1 MIVFLDNSRSG
12 YLEDREENILTTESL
27 MIRDF
32 PKDER
37 PRERFIQSGPE
48 SLSNHE
54 LLALM
59 LRTGTK
65 EESVLQL
72 ANRLL
77 THFEGLRLLKDATL
91 DEMTAIKGIGSAKAI
106 QVLAAIEL
114 GRRVSNLNYDDRYVI
129 RSPEDGA
136 KYVMNDMRFLTQEHF
151 VTLYLNTKNQVMNK
165 KTVFIGSL
173 NASIVHP
180 REVYKEALR
189 RSAAS
194 IICIHNHPSGDP
206 SPSREDIEVTKRLN
220 ECGRILGIDLL
231 DHLIIGENKFVSLK
245 EKGYL

>member
-1 MIVFLDNSRSG
+1 MQA
-12 YLEDREENILTTESL
+12 ETL

-32 PKDER
+32 PAEER
-37 PRERFIQSGPE
+37 PRERFEQNGPE

-54 LLALM
+54 LIAIL

-72 ANRLL
+72 SNRLL
-77 THFEGLRLLKDATL
+77 TNFEGLRLLKDATL
-91 DEMTAIKGIGSAKAI
+91 DEITAIKGIGKAKAI
-106 QVLAAIEL
+106 QVLAAVEI
-114 GRRVSNLNYDDRYVI
+114 GRRISNLTYDDRYVI
-129 RSPEDGA
+129 RTPEDGA
-136 KYVMNDMRFLTQEHF
+136 NYVMNDMRFLAQEHF
-151 VTLYLNTKNQVMNK
+151 VCLYLNTKNQVLHK

-180 REVYKEALR
+180 REVFKEALR

-194 IICIHNHPSGDP
+194 VICFHNHPSGDP
-206 SPSREDIEVTKRLN
+206 APSREDIEVTKRLV
-220 ECGRILGIDLL
+220 ESGKILGIELL
-231 DHLIIGENKFVSLK
+231 DHVIIGENKFVSLK

>member
-1 MIVFLDNSRSG
+1 M
-12 YLEDREENILTTESL
+12 

-32 PKDER
+32 PQDER
-37 PRERFIQSGPE
+37 PRERFVTNGPQ

-54 LLALM
+54 LVAIL
-59 LRTGTK
+59 LRTGTSQ
-65 EESVLQL
+65 ESVLQL
-72 ANRLL
+72 SNRLL
-77 THFEGLRLLKDATL
+77 THFEGLRMLKSASL
-91 DEMTAIKGIGSAKAI
+91 EEITAIKGIGKAKAI

-114 GRRVSNLNYDDRYVI
+114 GRRIANLAFDDRYVI

-136 KYVMNDMRFLTQEHF
+136 KYMMNDMRFLSQEHF
-151 VTLYLNTKNQVMNK
+151 VCLYLNTKNQVIHK
-165 KTVFIGSL
+165 QTVFIGSL

-180 REVYKEALR
+180 REVFKEGLK

-194 IICIHNHPSGDP
+194 IICLHNHPSGDP
-206 SPSREDIEVTKRLN
+206 APSREDIEVTKRLV
-220 ECGRILGIDLL
+220 ECGKIIGIELL

>member
-1 MIVFLDNSRSG
+1 MSTKHG
-12 YLEDREENILTTESL
+12 L

-32 PKDER
+32 PEDER
-37 PRERFIQSGPE
+37 PRERFMKNGPQ

-54 LLALM
+54 LIAIL

-72 ANRLL
+72 SNRLL
-77 THFEGLRLLKDATL
+77 TQFEGLRLLKSATL
-91 DEMTAIKGIGSAKAI
+91 QEMTEIKGIGQTKAI
-106 QVLAAIEL
+106 QILAAVEL
-114 GRRVSNLNYDDRYVI
+114 GRRVSNLAFDERYVI

-136 KYVMNDMRFLTQEHF
+136 KYMMNDMRFLTQEHF
-151 VTLYLNTKNQVMNK
+151 VCLYLNTKNQVIHK
-165 KTVFIGSL
+165 QTIFIGSL

-180 REVYKEALR
+180 REVYREALK

-194 IICIHNHPSGDP
+194 IICLHNHPSGDP
-206 SPSREDIEVTKRLN
+206 APSREDIEVTKRLA
-220 ECGRILGIDLL
+220 ECGKIIGVDLL

>member
-1 MIVFLDNSRSG
+1 M
-12 YLEDREENILTTESL
+12 
-27 MIRDF
+27 
-32 PKDER
+32 KDCE
-37 PRERFIQSGPE
+37 
-48 SLSNHE
+48 
-54 LLALM
+54 
-59 LRTGTK
+59 
-65 EESVLQL
+65 
-72 ANRLL
+72 
-77 THFEGLRLLKDATL
+77 LLKDATL
-91 DEMTAIKGIGSAKAI
+91 DEMTAIKGIGTAKAI

>member
-1 MIVFLDNSRSG
+1 MSTKNG
-12 YLEDREENILTTESL
+12 L

-32 PKDER
+32 PEDER
-37 PRERFIQSGPE
+37 PRERFMKNGPQ

-54 LLALM
+54 LIAIL

-72 ANRLL
+72 SNRLL
-77 THFEGLRLLKDATL
+77 TQFEGLRLLKSATL
-91 DEMTAIKGIGSAKAI
+91 QEMTEIKGIGQTKAI
-106 QVLAAIEL
+106 QVLAAVEL
-114 GRRVSNLNYDDRYVI
+114 GRRVSNLAFDERYVI

-136 KYVMNDMRFLTQEHF
+136 KYMMNDMRFLTQEHF
-151 VTLYLNTKNQVMNK
+151 VCLYLNTKNQVIHK
-165 KTVFIGSL
+165 QTIFIGSL

-180 REVYKEALR
+180 REVFREALK

-194 IICIHNHPSGDP
+194 LIALHNHPSGSP
-206 SPSREDIEVTKRLN
+206 EPSREDIEVTKRLA
-220 ECGRILGIDLL
+220 ECGKIIGVDLL

>member
-1 MIVFLDNSRSG
+1 
-12 YLEDREENILTTESL
+12 

-32 PKDER
+32 PQDER
-37 PRERFIQSGPE
+37 PRERFVQHGAQ

-54 LLALM
+54 LIAIL

-65 EESVLQL
+65 DESVLQL
-72 ANRLL
+72 SNRLL
-77 THFEGLRLLKDATL
+77 SHFEGLRDLKSATL
-91 DEMTAIKGIGSAKAI
+91 EEITSIKGIGYAKAI
-106 QVLAAIEL
+106 QILTAIEI
-114 GRRVSNLNYDDRYVI
+114 GRRVANLSFNERYVI

-136 KYVMNDMRFLTQEHF
+136 KYMMNDMRFLSQEHF
-151 VTLYLNTKNQVMNK
+151 VCLYLNTKNQVLHK
-165 KTVFIGSL
+165 QTIFIGSL

-194 IICIHNHPSGDP
+194 IICLHNHPSGDP
-206 SPSREDIEVTKRLN
+206 TPSREDIEVTKRLS
-220 ECGRILGIDLL
+220 ESGKIIGIDLL

>member
-1 MIVFLDNSRSG
+1 M
-12 YLEDREENILTTESL
+12 EEKNLPNDSL

-37 PRERFIQSGPE
+37 PRERFIQNGPE

-54 LLALM
+54 LIALM
-59 LRTGTK
+59 LRTGTRN
-65 EESVLQL
+65 ESVLQL

-77 THFEGLRLLKDATL
+77 THFDGLRMLKDATL
-91 DEMTAIKGIGSAKAI
+91 NEITSIKGIGKAKAI
-106 QVLAAIEL
+106 QILASVEL
-114 GRRVSNLNYDDRYVI
+114 GRRIANLNFDDRYVI

-151 VTLYLNTKNQVMNK
+151 VALYLNTKNQVLHK
-165 KTVFIGSL
+165 QTVFIGSL

-189 RSAAS
+189 HSAAS
-194 IICIHNHPSGDP
+194 IICMHNHPSGDP
-206 SPSREDIEVTKRLN
+206 TPSREDIEVTRRLS
-220 ECGRILGIDLL
+220 ECGKILGIELL

>member
-1 MIVFLDNSRSG
+1 
-12 YLEDREENILTTESL
+12 

-32 PKDER
+32 PEDER
-37 PRERFIQSGPE
+37 PRERFMKYGPQ

-54 LLALM
+54 LIAIL

-77 THFEGLRLLKDATL
+77 TQFEGLRLLKSATL
-91 DEMTAIKGIGSAKAI
+91 EEMTQVKGIGQAKAI
-106 QVLAAIEL
+106 QFLAAVEL
-114 GRRVSNLNYDDRYVI
+114 GRRVANLAFADRYVI

-136 KYVMNDMRFLTQEHF
+136 KYMMDEMRFLTQEHF
-151 VTLYLNTKNQVMNK
+151 VCLYLNTKNQVIHK
-165 KTVFIGSL
+165 QTIFIGSL

-180 REVYKEALR
+180 REVYREALR

-194 IICIHNHPSGDP
+194 IICLHNHPSGDP
-206 SPSREDIEVTKRLN
+206 GPSREDIDVTKRLA
-220 ECGRILGIDLL
+220 ECGKIIGVDLL